1 MKELGYDNDA
11 WLHFRVPGVV
21 FSTYALV
28 LVVDDDAVRQ
38 IVGFL
43 NTRGIVELYVV
54 VGNARGSITEADE
67 NAVNEVV
74 GNAVN
79 DIDEDEHEAI
89 NEVGE
94 KGTSQDSIDDEVA
107 DIEDLGHSTAEVE
120 QEPGEKET
128 SQDSADFLVNVEIAS
143 DLDDEVERI
152 RVNLRADR
160 YEISTDVSE
169 GEENNDDKRGSQPN
183 VGNDLF
189 EEDED
194 VAEVEGKLQD
204 HESDY
209 IESDEPG
216 EYGESGDD
224 SGDQICGAYMGRGKK
239 QVGHK
244 YDSKCA
250 FPLWELGLRF
260 EDHKQF
266 KEAVRKYAIANGV
279 ALRFKKSE
287 PKRVR
292 VCYKVGCPWSLFAS
306 IDKRYDCFL
315 VKTYYPVHKCVRTNK
330 NPILTSK
337 NIENVF
343 RDRIL
348 ADPSMKVETLKQH
361 CRKELGVY
369 ASFNKCQRA
378 RLNVLRE
385 KRGSYIE
392 EYATIWGYATEL
404 LHSNPGSTISIQ
416 VHRDSDNKA
425 IFHRMYICFDALKKG
440 WKEGCRPFIGVDGC
454 FLKTATQG
462 ELLVAIG
469 GDGNNQMFPVAW
481 AVVEGEGNESWKW
494 FLTKLMQDL
503 NHPDGEG
510 LTLMSDQQKGLVPII
525 NQFFPALEH
534 RMCARNIYSNW
545 HKKWKGM
552 NKKIQFW
559 NCVRSTFVEDFD
571 DQLKILE
578 EMGATST
585 NDLLAIPPLHWSRAY
600 FTGNS
605 KCDVVDNNL
614 AEAFNGWI
622 VDARCHPIISMLE
635 KIRKIVMQRLHVKR
649 SWVNK
654 WKTNIAPRAQQ
665 KLEKNM
671 ELSVQCRLVW
681 NGDGGFEVTHGENQH
696 TVNLNT
702 MQCTCREWELTGI
715 PCCHAICAMYHDSKE
730 PQTFISEWYTKER
743 YLVSYK
749 HVLQPVKGKKF
760 WLKREDDPIGPPKL
774 KVMPGRPKKKR
785 RKDKSEPVKQK
796 YGKLSSA
803 GFKITCSNCKQVG
816 HRKNKCTNPG
826 QASQSDNNART
837 TRSMKMKFNETETVA
852 VRLSVSNR
860 KRQVGIGIYTDLRTG
875 EQTLNPGLPSE
886 QVVTRVAKRKI
897 GASIS
902 QYNHASKGPG
912 LKWRGKQAVT
922 TRQLQQQQ
930 SDQRRQSKRRTS
942 QKPLDTQSSQT
953 DANANN

>member
-1 MKELGYDNDA
+1 MKELGNDNDA
-11 WLHFRVPGVV
+11 WLYFRVPGVV

-43 NTRGIVELYVV
+43 NTRGSVELYVV
-54 VGNARGSITEADE
+54 GNARDIITEADE

-79 DIDEDEHEAI
+79 DIDEHEHEAV

-94 KGTSQDSIDDEVA
+94 KGTSQDPIGDEVA

-120 QEPGEKET
+120 QVAGEKET
-128 SQDSADFLVNVEIAS
+128 FQDSADFLVNVEIAS

-160 YEISTDVSE
+160 HESSTDVSE
-169 GEENNDDKRGSQPN
+169 GEENNDAKCGSQPN

-216 EYGESGDD
+216 EYGESDDD

-244 YDSKCA
+244 YDPKCA

-266 KEAVRKYAIANGV
+266 KEAVRKYVIAKGV

-287 PKRVR
+287 LKRVR
-292 VCYKVGCPWSLFAS
+292 VCCKVGCPWSLFAS
-306 IDKRYDCFL
+306 MDKRYGCFL
-315 VKTYYPVHKCVRTNK
+315 VKTYNPVHKCVRTNK

-337 NIENVF
+337 HIENVF

-385 KRGSYIE
+385 KRGSYVE
-392 EYATIWGYATEL
+392 EYATLWGYAAEL
-404 LHSNPGSTISIQ
+404 LHSNPGSIVSIQ
-416 VHRDSDNKA
+416 VHRDNDNKA
-425 IFHRMYICFDALKKG
+425 IFHGMYICFDALKKG

-454 FLKTATQG
+454 FLKTAIQG

-469 GDGNNQMFPVAW
+469 RDGNNQMFPVAW

-503 NHPDGEG
+503 NNPDGEG
-510 LTLMSDQQKGLVPII
+510 TSANYQS
-525 NQFFPALEH
+525 FFPALEH
-534 RMCARNIYSNW
+534 RMCARHIYSNW

-552 NKKIQFW
+552 NRKIQFW

-578 EMGATST
+578 EMRTTST
-585 NDLLAIPPLHWSRAY
+585 NDLPAIPPLHWSRAY

-622 VDARCHPIISMLE
+622 VDARCHPIITC
-635 KIRKIVMQRLHVKR
+635 
-649 SWVNK
+649 
-654 WKTNIAPRAQQ
+654 WK
-665 KLEKNM
+665 K
-671 ELSVQCRLVW
+671 
-681 NGDGGFEVTHGENQH
+681 
-696 TVNLNT
+696 
-702 MQCTCREWELTGI
+702 
-715 PCCHAICAMYHDSKE
+715 
-730 PQTFISEWYTKER
+730 
-743 YLVSYK
+743 
-749 HVLQPVKGKKF
+749 
-760 WLKREDDPIGPPKL
+760 
-774 KVMPGRPKKKR
+774 
-785 RKDKSEPVKQK
+785 
-796 YGKLSSA
+796 
-803 GFKITCSNCKQVG
+803 
-816 HRKNKCTNPG
+816 
-826 QASQSDNNART
+826 
-837 TRSMKMKFNETETVA
+837 
-852 VRLSVSNR
+852 
-860 KRQVGIGIYTDLRTG
+860 
-875 EQTLNPGLPSE
+875 
-886 QVVTRVAKRKI
+886 
-897 GASIS
+897 
-902 QYNHASKGPG
+902 
-912 LKWRGKQAVT
+912 
-922 TRQLQQQQ
+922 
-930 SDQRRQSKRRTS
+930 
-942 QKPLDTQSSQT
+942 
-953 DANANN
+953 

>member
-11 WLHFRVPGVV
+11 WLYFRVPGVV
-21 FSTYALV
+21 FNIYAWV

-74 GNAVN
+74 GNTVN
-79 DIDEDEHEAI
+79 DINEDEHEAV

-94 KGTSQDSIDDEVA
+94 KGNSQDSIGDEVADIEDLGNNTTEVEHEADEKETSQDSVEDEVPE
-107 DIEDLGHSTAEVE
+107 IEDLGHSTAEVE
-120 QEPGEKET
+120 QEAGEKET

-160 YEISTDVSE
+160 HEISTDVSE
-169 GEENNDDKRGSQPN
+169 GEENND
-183 VGNDLF
+183 
-189 EEDED
+189 
-194 VAEVEGKLQD
+194 VEQ
-204 HESDY
+204 
-209 IESDEPG
+209 SDEPG

-224 SGDQICGAYMGRGKK
+224 SGDQICGAYKARGKK
-239 QVGHK
+239 QVGRK
-244 YDSKCA
+244 YDPKCA

-266 KEAVRKYAIANGV
+266 KEAVRKYVIAKDV
-279 ALRFKKSE
+279 VLRFKKSE

-306 IDKRYDCFL
+306 MDKRYDCFL

-330 NPILTSK
+330 NTILTSK
-337 NIENVF
+337 HIKNVF

-348 ADPSMKVETLKQH
+348 ADPSMKVKTLKQH

-392 EYATIWGYATEL
+392 EYATLWGYAAEL

-440 WKEGCRPFIGVDGC
+440 
-454 FLKTATQG
+454 

-469 GDGNNQMFPVAW
+469 RDGNNQMFPVAW
-481 AVVEGEGNESWKW
+481 AVVEGEGKESWKW

-510 LTLMSDQQKGLVPII
+510 LTLMSDQQKEI
-525 NQFFPALEH
+525 F
-534 RMCARNIYSNW
+534 
-545 HKKWKGM
+545 
-552 NKKIQFW
+552 
-559 NCVRSTFVEDFD
+559 
-571 DQLKILE
+571 
-578 EMGATST
+578 
-585 NDLLAIPPLHWSRAY
+585 
-600 FTGNS
+600 

-635 KIRKIVMQRLHVKR
+635 EIRKTVMQRLYVKR

-654 WKTNIAPRAQQ
+654 WKTNITPRAQQ

-671 ELSVQCRLVW
+671 ELLVQCRLVW

-730 PQTFISEWYTKER
+730 PQTFISE
-743 YLVSYK
+743 
-749 HVLQPVKGKKF
+749 
-760 WLKREDDPIGPPKL
+760 
-774 KVMPGRPKKKR
+774 
-785 RKDKSEPVKQK
+785 
-796 YGKLSSA
+796 
-803 GFKITCSNCKQVG
+803 
-816 HRKNKCTNPG
+816 
-826 QASQSDNNART
+826 
-837 TRSMKMKFNETETVA
+837 
-852 VRLSVSNR
+852 
-860 KRQVGIGIYTDLRTG
+860 
-875 EQTLNPGLPSE
+875 
-886 QVVTRVAKRKI
+886 
-897 GASIS
+897 
-902 QYNHASKGPG
+902 
-912 LKWRGKQAVT
+912 
-922 TRQLQQQQ
+922 
-930 SDQRRQSKRRTS
+930 
-942 QKPLDTQSSQT
+942 
-953 DANANN
+953 

>member
-510 LTLMSDQQKGLVPII
+510 LTLMSDQQK
-525 NQFFPALEH
+525 
-534 RMCARNIYSNW
+534 
-545 HKKWKGM
+545 
-552 NKKIQFW
+552 
-559 NCVRSTFVEDFD
+559 
-571 DQLKILE
+571 
-578 EMGATST
+578 
-585 NDLLAIPPLHWSRAY
+585 
-600 FTGNS
+600 
-605 KCDVVDNNL
+605 
-614 AEAFNGWI
+614 
-622 VDARCHPIISMLE
+622 
-635 KIRKIVMQRLHVKR
+635 
-649 SWVNK
+649 
-654 WKTNIAPRAQQ
+654 
-665 KLEKNM
+665 
-671 ELSVQCRLVW
+671 
-681 NGDGGFEVTHGENQH
+681 
-696 TVNLNT
+696 
-702 MQCTCREWELTGI
+702 
-715 PCCHAICAMYHDSKE
+715 
-730 PQTFISEWYTKER
+730 
-743 YLVSYK
+743 
-749 HVLQPVKGKKF
+749 
-760 WLKREDDPIGPPKL
+760 
-774 KVMPGRPKKKR
+774 
-785 RKDKSEPVKQK
+785 
-796 YGKLSSA
+796 
-803 GFKITCSNCKQVG
+803 
-816 HRKNKCTNPG
+816 
-826 QASQSDNNART
+826 ASQSDNNART

>member
-1 MKELGYDNDA
+1 MLCYWDIIGNMKELGYDNDA
-11 WLHFRVPGVV
+11 WLYFRVPGVV
-21 FSTYALV
+21 FITYALV
-28 LVVDDDAVRQ
+28 LVVDDDAVWQ

-54 VGNARGSITEADE
+54 VGNAKGSITEADE
-67 NAVNEVV
+67 NAVNE
-74 GNAVN
+74 AV
-79 DIDEDEHEAI
+79 

-94 KGTSQDSIDDEVA
+94 KGTSQDFIGDEVA
-107 DIEDLGHSTAEVE
+107 DIEDLGNNTTEVEHEADEKETSQDSVEDEVPEIEDLGHSRAEVE
-120 QEPGEKET
+120 HETCKKET

-143 DLDDEVERI
+143 DLDDEVEHI

-160 YEISTDVSE
+160 HEISTDVSE
-169 GEENNDDKRGSQPN
+169 GEENNDAERGSQPN
-183 VGNDLF
+183 VGNDSF

-244 YDSKCA
+244 YDPKCA

-266 KEAVRKYAIANGV
+266 KEAVRKYAIAKGV

-292 VCYKVGCPWSLFAS
+292 VCFKVGCHWSLFAS
-306 IDKRYDCFL
+306 IDKRYGCFL

-330 NPILTSK
+330 NPNLTSK
-337 NIENVF
+337 HIENVF

-361 CRKELGVY
+361 
-369 ASFNKCQRA
+369 F

-385 KRGSYIE
+385 KRCSYIE
-392 EYATIWGYATEL
+392 EYAILWGYAAEL

-440 WKEGCRPFIGVDGC
+440 WKEGCRSFIGVDGC
-454 FLKTATQG
+454 FLKNATQG

-469 GDGNNQMFPVAW
+469 RDGNNQMFPIAW

-510 LTLMSDQQKGLVPII
+510 
-525 NQFFPALEH
+525 
-534 RMCARNIYSNW
+534 
-545 HKKWKGM
+545 
-552 NKKIQFW
+552 
-559 NCVRSTFVEDFD
+559 DFD

-635 KIRKIVMQRLHVKR
+635 EIRKMVMQRLHVKR

-696 TVNLNT
+696 TINLNT

-715 PCCHAICAMYHDSKE
+715 PCCHAICAMYHESKE

-743 YLVSYK
+743 YLASYK
-749 HVLQPVKGKKF
+749 HVLQPIRGKNF
-760 WLKREDDPIGPPKL
+760 WPKREDDPIGPPKL
-774 KVMPGRPKKKR
+774 KVKPGRPKKKR
-785 RKDKSEPVKQK
+785 RKDKDEPVKQK
-796 YGKLSSA
+796 YGKLSSV

-826 QASQSDNNART
+826 Q
-837 TRSMKMKFNETETVA
+837 
-852 VRLSVSNR
+852 
-860 KRQVGIGIYTDLRTG
+860 
-875 EQTLNPGLPSE
+875 PGLPSE
-886 QVVTRVAKRKI
+886 QVVTRAAKRKI

-942 QKPLDTQSSQT
+942 QNPLDTQSSQT

>member
-107 DIEDLGHSTAEVE
+107 DIEDLDDEVPEIEDLGHSTAEVE

-510 LTLMSDQQKGLVPII
+510 LTLMSDQQK
-525 NQFFPALEH
+525 
-534 RMCARNIYSNW
+534 
-545 HKKWKGM
+545 
-552 NKKIQFW
+552 
-559 NCVRSTFVEDFD
+559 
-571 DQLKILE
+571 
-578 EMGATST
+578 
-585 NDLLAIPPLHWSRAY
+585 
-600 FTGNS
+600 
-605 KCDVVDNNL
+605 
-614 AEAFNGWI
+614 
-622 VDARCHPIISMLE
+622 
-635 KIRKIVMQRLHVKR
+635 
-649 SWVNK
+649 
-654 WKTNIAPRAQQ
+654 
-665 KLEKNM
+665 
-671 ELSVQCRLVW
+671 
-681 NGDGGFEVTHGENQH
+681 
-696 TVNLNT
+696 
-702 MQCTCREWELTGI
+702 
-715 PCCHAICAMYHDSKE
+715 
-730 PQTFISEWYTKER
+730 
-743 YLVSYK
+743 
-749 HVLQPVKGKKF
+749 
-760 WLKREDDPIGPPKL
+760 
-774 KVMPGRPKKKR
+774 
-785 RKDKSEPVKQK
+785 
-796 YGKLSSA
+796 
-803 GFKITCSNCKQVG
+803 
-816 HRKNKCTNPG
+816 
-826 QASQSDNNART
+826 ASQSDNNART

>member
-1 MKELGYDNDA
+1 MDNNTKLFVLKYFHSGKFVSSPKFDYVNYKTEKFQVDPDRLCYWDIVGNMKELGYDNDA
-11 WLHFRVPGVV
+11 WLYFRVPGVV

-28 LVVDDDAVRQ
+28 LVVDDDAVR
-38 IVGFL
+38 
-43 NTRGIVELYVV
+43 GI
-54 VGNARGSITEADE
+54 ITEADE

-79 DIDEDEHEAI
+79 NIDEDEHEAV

-94 KGTSQDSIDDEVA
+94 KGTFQDSIGDEVVDIEDLGNNTTEVEHEADEKETSQDSVEDEVPE
-107 DIEDLGHSTAEVE
+107 IEDLGHSTAEVE
-120 QEPGEKET
+120 HEAGEKET

-160 YEISTDVSE
+160 HAISTDVSE
-169 GEENNDDKRGSQPN
+169 GEENNDAECGSQPN

-189 EEDED
+189 EDDED

-216 EYGESGDD
+216 EYGESDDD

-244 YDSKCA
+244 YDPKCA

-266 KEAVRKYAIANGV
+266 KEAVRKYAIAKGV

-292 VCYKVGCPWSLFAS
+292 VCCKVGCPWSLFAS
-306 IDKRYDCFL
+306 MDKRYDCFL

-337 NIENVF
+337 HIENVF

-392 EYATIWGYATEL
+392 EYATLWGYAAEL

-469 GDGNNQMFPVAW
+469 RDGNNQMFPVAW
-481 AVVEGEGNESWKW
+481 AVVEGEGKESWKW

-534 RMCARNIYSNW
+534 RMCARHIYSNW

-552 NKKIQFW
+552 NRKIQFW

-635 KIRKIVMQRLHVKR
+635 EIRKMVMQRLHVKR

-665 KLEKNM
+665 KLEK
-671 ELSVQCRLVW
+671 
-681 NGDGGFEVTHGENQH
+681 
-696 TVNLNT
+696 
-702 MQCTCREWELTGI
+702 
-715 PCCHAICAMYHDSKE
+715 
-730 PQTFISEWYTKER
+730 
-743 YLVSYK
+743 
-749 HVLQPVKGKKF
+749 
-760 WLKREDDPIGPPKL
+760 
-774 KVMPGRPKKKR
+774 
-785 RKDKSEPVKQK
+785 K
-796 YGKLSSA
+796 YGTFSSM
-803 GFKITCSNCKQVG
+803 S
-816 HRKNKCTNPG
+816 
-826 QASQSDNNART
+826 
-837 TRSMKMKFNETETVA
+837 
-852 VRLSVSNR
+852 
-860 KRQVGIGIYTDLRTG
+860 TG
-875 EQTLNPGLPSE
+875 LE
-886 QVVTRVAKRKI
+886 
-897 GASIS
+897 
-902 QYNHASKGPG
+902 
-912 LKWRGKQAVT
+912 W
-922 TRQLQQQQ
+922 
-930 SDQRRQSKRRTS
+930 
-942 QKPLDTQSSQT
+942 
-953 DANANN
+953 